1 MKLFFVGPQS
11 FLGRVTGGQ
20 RRFLEAQRCCCVGS
34 EQIVSGFWG
43 ATKLILVRNATYVAF
58 DERYLFICVLLLLTR
73 KRFIFFP
80 RGNKLVHFKYSYGKL
95 RLWIYKKIFG
105 WLYSKCALLVFQT
118 KAQAEEFQEMY
129 FYKGSY
135 EVLYNNINVSW
146 IEQMGSLSDLKKC
159 SDSPAINNKVSCSPR
174 ERGWS
179 VGFMGGVDRRKGFDV
194 AYEALLE
201 LVSAGLVQF
210 HVAGVEASVVKKYDV
225 VPHGFVS
232 GKDVAIFYRC
242 CDFIVIP
249 SEYDSFPNVLLEAL
263 ACGSIPLITRDRI
276 TEEILG
282 RESILLFDRD
292 SVSIRNKILLLI
304 NNPGELQSAR
314 VECANLLARYTFDW
328 CARIR
333 EIVGMETKL

>member
-11 FLGRVTGGQ
+11 FVAKVTGGQ
-20 RRFLEAQRCCCVGS
+20 RRFLEAQRCCGVGG

-43 ATKLILVRNATYVAF
+43 AIKLILVRDATYVAF
-58 DERYLFICVLLLLTR
+58 DERYLFSCILLLLTR

-80 RGNKLVHFKYSYGKL
+80 RGNKLVHFKYSYGRL
-95 RLWIYKKIFG
+95 RLWVYKKLFG
-105 WLYSKCALLVFQT
+105 WLYSKCDLLVFQT

-129 FYKGSY
+129 FYKGPY

-146 IEQMGSLSDLKKC
+146 IDEMVSLCDFDKFSY
-159 SDSPAINNKVSCSPR
+159 SPVKNNKRSYPQDAS
-174 ERGWS
+174 GWS
-179 VGFMGGVDRRKGFDV
+179 VGFMGGVDKRKGFDV
-194 AYEALLE
+194 AYEALIE
-201 LVSAGLVQF
+201 LISAGLVQF
-210 HVAGVEASVVKKYDV
+210 HVAGADVSVFEKYDV

-232 GKDVAIFYRC
+232 GRDIAVFYKR

-263 ACGSIPLITRDRI
+263 VCGSIPLITRDRI

-282 RESILLFDRD
+282 EKSILLFDRNA
-292 SVSIRNKILLLI
+292 VNIRKQVLLLM
-304 NNPGELQSAR
+304 NNPVALRCAR
-314 VECANLLARYTFDW
+314 IECANLLARYSFDW

-333 EIVGMETKL
+333 SIVGI